1 MPTYR
6 TPAPRPARPPK
17 YGRIEGP
24 SPKEYFPAIAS
35 SPRPM
40 DLSDQA
46 RALRHRWLVVA
57 AVIAIGLAALALF
70 GRGPRRELASRPETS
85 TINADVRLFVTTF
98 LAGFIFVSVL
108 IA

>member
-1 MPTYR
+1 MQLTR
-6 TPAPRPARPPK
+6 RLIAANPR
-17 YGRIEGP
+17 I
-24 SPKEYFPAIAS
+24 
-35 SPRPM
+35 
-40 DLSDQA
+40 
-46 RALRHRWLVVA
+46 
-57 AVIAIGLAALALF
+57 F